1 MDKKSIRILFFIV
14 IVVFLAGMVTSER
27 SWAQETEKST
37 PAKGEDGWRFLIAPY
52 VWVTGIQGTAEGKRG
67 NTEGINLTVGD
78 AFSLINNIDFILGGR
93 IEIEKG
99 RWGFI
104 FDGFGQKLSDFDD
117 FSRIRKTRFPIPVP
131 PTVTITGGVDITME
145 MSIMQAAFSYDV
157 YRSTK
162 FVGKR
167 PELTIQAMAGARYT
181 YLYSRVKLAAAAEAG
196 PIIIGAQRTIEGSQ
210 NWIDPIVGGR
220 VLWNPHKSWQVNLE
234 ADIGGFGAGSDF
246 SSNLNAGVFYRITD
260 WLLLWGGYR
269 GLYTNYDKNGFK
281 FDAWIHGPYL
291 GLGFEF

>member
-67 NTEGINLTVGD
+67 KTEGINLTVGD

-93 IEIEKG
+93 IEIAKD

-104 FDGFGQKLSDFDD
+104 FDGFGQHLSDSDD
-117 FSRIRKTRFPIPVP
+117 FSRIRKTRFPILVP
-131 PTVTITGGVDITME
+131 PTVTITGNVDISVE
-145 MSIMQAAFSYDV
+145 MSIVQAALSYDV

-167 PELTIQAMAGARYT
+167 PELTIEAMAGARYT
-181 YLYSRVKLAAAAEAG
+181 YLYSRVKLAAAG
-196 PIIIGAQRTIEGSQ
+196 FFIGVQRTIEGSK
-210 NWIDPIVGGR
+210 NWTDPIVGGR
-220 VLWNPHKSWQVNLE
+220 LLWNPHKSWGVNLE

-260 WLLLWGGYR
+260 WLRLWGGYR
-269 GLYTNYDKNGFK
+269 GLYTNYDKNDFK

>member
-1 MDKKSIRILFFIV
+1 MEGMGKKRIRLLLFIAV
-14 IVVFLAGMVTSER
+14 VVFLAGMVPREQ
-27 SWAQETEKST
+27 SWAQETEKSS

-67 NTEGINLTVGD
+67 NTADINLTVGD
-78 AFSLINNIDFILGGR
+78 ALSLIDNVDFILGGR

-104 FDGFGQKLSDFDD
+104 FDGFGEHLSDSEDVLT
-117 FSRIRKTRFPIPVP
+117 IRDTKIPILVP
-131 PTVTITGGVDITME
+131 PAVPITGGVDITAE
-145 MSIMQAAFSYDV
+145 MSIMQAALSYDI

-162 FVGKR
+162 FVGKK
-167 PELTIQAMAGARYT
+167 PELTIEAMAGARYT
-181 YLYSRVKLAAAAEAG
+181 YLRSRVEFAAAG
-196 PIIIGAQRTIEGSQ
+196 PLVGVQRTIDESK

-220 VLWNPHKSWQVNLE
+220 VLWNLHKSWQVNFE

-269 GLYTNYDKNGFK
+269 GLYTNYDKNDFK

-291 GLGFEF
+291 GVGFEF